1 MIDLATA
8 FATNPLIAIL
18 RGLEP
23 ENALPISDT
32 LIESGFRIIEVPLN
46 SPEPLVSIH
55 RIAERHGARA
65 IIGAGTVLNAGQVEA
80 VADAGGRIIVS
91 PNMNLDVGRAAV
103 ARGLF
108 WCPGVMTPSEAFA
121 ALEIGASV
129 LKFFPA
135 EMIPPTA
142 IAAMRAVLPKDDVVA
157 AVGGIFPRITWRCIV
172 PQAWTGSG
180 WVLPYSSRAI
190 HWLIFASARGHSP
203 MRWRIRDE
211 TGACNRRYAWDRS
224 RSGAVACSCRLV
236 RHRGIRVSI

>member
-65 IIGAGTVLNAGQVEA
+65 IIGAGTVLDAGQVEA

-91 PNMNLDVGRAAV
+91 PNMNLDVGRAAL
-103 ARGLF
+103 ARGLY

-142 IAAMRAVLPKDDVVA
+142 IAAMRAVLPKDAVVA
-157 AVGGIFPRITWRCIV
+157 AVGGISPDSMALYRAAGVDGFGLGSALFKPGYTLADIRKRA
-172 PQAWTGSG
+172 QAFTDALENPG
-180 WVLPYSSRAI
+180 
-190 HWLIFASARGHSP
+190 
-203 MRWRIRDE
+203 
-211 TGACNRRYAWDRS
+211 
-224 RSGAVACSCRLV
+224 
-236 RHRGIRVSI
+236 